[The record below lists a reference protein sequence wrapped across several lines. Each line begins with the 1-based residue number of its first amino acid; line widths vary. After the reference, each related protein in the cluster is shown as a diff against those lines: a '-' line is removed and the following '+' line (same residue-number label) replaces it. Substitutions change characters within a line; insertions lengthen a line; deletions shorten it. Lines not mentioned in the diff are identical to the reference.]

1 MSVPQRIAITGASG
15 LIGTA
20 LVGHLKSE
28 GHTVQRFVRRPVVAP
43 DEIQWDPK
51 TGYVDIEALRGVDAI
66 IHLAGVGVGDKRW
79 SKKYKSEIL
88 NSRLL
93 GTTAIAHAVNE
104 VKAQILNSRLLGT
117 EAIAKAVAE
126 VKPQVFIS
134 ASAIGW
140 YGESGNR
147 AVVESDRVGDDF
159 LAAVCREW
167 EGAADLVTDVRTVKI
182 RTGLVLDPTGGALGK
197 MLPLFRFG
205 LGGKLG
211 NGKQWWSWITLHD
224 VIRAI
229 TFLLENKVSGPVNL
243 TSPNPVTNQEF
254 TSALARAMHRPAL
267 FPAPAIALKVALGGF
282 SSEILGSKKVAPQ
295 VLTDAGF
302 TWDYPHI
309 TNALTALIQE

>member
-28 GHTVQRFVRRPVVAP
+28 GHTVQRLVRRAVVAQ

-51 TGYVDIEALRGVDAI
+51 SGFVDLEALGGVDAV

-79 SKKYKSEIL
+79 SKKYRSEIL

-93 GTTAIAHAVNE
+93 GTTAIANAV
-104 VKAQILNSRLLGT
+104 S
-117 EAIAKAVAE
+117 E

-167 EGAADLVTDVRTVKI
+167 ESAADLATGVRTVKI

-197 MLPLFRFG
+197 MLPLFRLG

-224 VIRAI
+224 LIRAI
-229 TFLLENKVSGPVNL
+229 TFLLENPVSGPVNL

-267 FPAPAIALKVALGGF
+267 FPAPAFALKLALGGF
-282 SSEILGSKKVAPQ
+282 SSEILGSKKVTPQ
-295 VLTDAGF
+295 ILTEAGF

-309 TNALTALIQE
+309 TTALAALIQE

>member
-28 GHTVQRFVRRPVVAP
+28 GHTVQRFVRRPVVAS

-79 SKKYKSEIL
+79 TKKYKAEIL

-93 GTTAIAHAVNE
+93 GTTAIANAVN
-104 VKAQILNSRLLGT
+104 
-117 EAIAKAVAE
+117 E

-147 AVVESDRVGDDF
+147 AVIESDRAGDDF

-167 EGAADLVTDVRTVKI
+167 EGAADLVTGTRVVKI
-182 RTGLVLDPTGGALGK
+182 RTGLVLDPTGGALGR
-197 MLPLFRFG
+197 MLPLFRVG

-224 VIRAI
+224 QIRAI
-229 TFLLENKVSGPVNL
+229 TFLLENNISGPVNL

-254 TSALARAMHRPAL
+254 TSALAQAMHRPAL
-267 FPAPAIALKVALGGF
+267 FPAPAIALKIALGGF
-282 SSEILGSKKVAPQ
+282 SSEILGSKKVIPHA
-295 VLTDAGF
+295 LSEAGF

-309 TNALTALIQE
+309 TSALTALVPK

>member
-1 MSVPQRIAITGASG
+1 MPVPQRIAITGASG

-20 LVGHLKSE
+20 LVGYLRSE

-51 TGYVDIEALRGVDAI
+51 TGYVDIEALRGVDAV

-104 VKAQILNSRLLGT
+104 VK
-117 EAIAKAVAE
+117 
-126 VKPQVFIS
+126 PQVFIS

-147 AVVESDRVGDDF
+147 SVVESDRVGDDF

-197 MLPLFRFG
+197 MLPLFRLG

-267 FPAPAIALKVALGGF
+267 FPAPALGLKIALGGF
-282 SSEILGSKKVAPQ
+282 SSEILGSKKVIPQ
-295 VLTDAGF
+295 ALTDAGF

>member
-1 MSVPQRIAITGASG
+1 MRVPQRIAISGSSG

-28 GHTVQRFVRRPVVAP
+28 GNTVQRLVRHAPVAA
-43 DEIQWDPK
+43 DEVQWDPQ
-51 TGYVDIEALRGVDAI
+51 TSFVDLSALAGVDAI

-79 SKKYKSEIL
+79 TKRYKSEIL

-93 GTTAIAHAVNE
+93 GTT
-104 VKAQILNSRLLGT
+104 T
-117 EAIAKAVAE
+117 IAKAVAE
-126 VKPQVFIS
+126 LKPQVFIS

-147 AVVESDRVGDDF
+147 AVVETDRVGDDF

-167 EGAADLVTDVRTVKI
+167 EGAADLAGEVRTVKI

-197 MLPLFRFG
+197 MLPLFRLGF
-205 LGGKLG
+205 GGKLG
-211 NGKQWWSWITLHD
+211 SGKQWWSWITLHD
-224 VIRAI
+224 QIRAI
-229 TFLLENKVSGPVNL
+229 VFALENPISGPVNV

-254 TSALARAMHRPAL
+254 TSALARALHRPAL
-267 FPAPAIALKVALGGF
+267 FPAPAIALKIALGGF
-282 SSEILGSKKVAPQ
+282 SSEVLGSKKVIPH
-295 VLTDAGF
+295 VLQEAGF

-309 TNALTALIQE
+309 TEALNQLVQD

>member
-15 LIGTA
+15 LIGSA

-28 GHTVQRFVRRPVVAP
+28 GHTVQRLVRRATVAP

-51 TGYVDIEALRGVDAI
+51 TGFVDIEALRGVDAV

-79 SKKYKSEIL
+79 TKRYKSEIL

-93 GTTAIAHAVNE
+93 GTTAIAN
-104 VKAQILNSRLLGT
+104 
-117 EAIAKAVAE
+117 AVAE

-140 YGESGNR
+140 YGDSGNR
-147 AVVESDRVGDDF
+147 AVVESDSVGNDF

-167 EGAADLVTDVRTVKI
+167 ERAADLAGDVRTVKL
-182 RTGLVLDPTGGALGK
+182 RTGLVLDPTGGALGR

-211 NGKQWWSWITLHD
+211 SGKQWWSWITLHD
-224 VIRAI
+224 VVRAI
-229 TFLLENKVSGPVNL
+229 IFALEHPIAGPVNL
-243 TSPNPVTNQEF
+243 TTPNPVTNQEF
-254 TSALARAMHRPAL
+254 TAALARAMNRPAL
-267 FPAPAIALKVALGGF
+267 FPAPAIALKIALGGF
-282 SSEILGSKKVAPQ
+282 SSEVLGSKKVMPNA
-295 VLTDAGF
+295 LSDAGF
-302 TWDYPHI
+302 VWDYPHI
-309 TNALTALIQE
+309 TNALTALIDQ